1 MRILGIDPG
10 SIVTGVAVLELESS
24 PNSRMTAGM
33 QFTQPKLIHLEA
45 LTFKSASATLGERLR
60 FIKAGLDRVFTE
72 TKPTEVAIERIFF
85 GKNADSAFKLGH
97 ARGVCILAAAEHCL
111 SVNEYAA
118 KSVKKMVTGSG
129 SADKLNVQVVLRQM
143 FALPPDCPWDASD
156 ALAVALTHSLYLQN
170 PLLKLS
176 KRTKMSDGVQL

>member
-10 SIVTGVAVLELESS
+10 SIVTGVAVLDVQA
-24 PNSRMTAGM
+24 SRQPQMT
-33 QFTQPKLIHLEA
+33 TTPTLIYLEA
-45 LTFKSASATLGERLR
+45 LKVKSATAPLGERLR
-60 FIKAGLDRVFTE
+60 FIKAELDRIFLA
-72 TKPTEVAIERIFF
+72 TKPTEVAVERIFF

-97 ARGVCILAAAEHCL
+97 ARGVCILAAAENNVPV
-111 SVNEYAA
+111 SEYAA

-176 KRTKMSDGVQL
+176 KSTKMDSGVEL